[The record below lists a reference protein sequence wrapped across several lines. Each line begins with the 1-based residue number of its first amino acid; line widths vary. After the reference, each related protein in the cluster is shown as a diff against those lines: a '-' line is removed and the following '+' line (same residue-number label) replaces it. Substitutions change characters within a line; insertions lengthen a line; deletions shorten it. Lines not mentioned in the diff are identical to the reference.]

1 MIGGKII
8 IIRLTV
14 TVVIVSATFA
24 LGWYLYGKFSRLS
37 ELGKED
43 IYEQTGEI
51 NNPRVD
57 RVMMKKVMENM
68 SLRKVYTGTEQ
79 IQRTTPEPDP
89 FYK

>member
-1 MIGGKII
+1 MIGGKIV
-8 IIRLTV
+8 IIRLIV

-24 LGWYLYGKFSRLS
+24 LGWYLYGKFARLS

-57 RVMMKKVMENM
+57 FVSMEKVMENM
-68 SLRKVYTGTEQ
+68 NIRKEYAGTEQ
-79 IQRTTPEPDP
+79 IQRSTPEPDP